1 MLYSFEATRD
11 FFISLREISTLH
23 SLAAMGDDNRMLFLK
38 LSVVSLVTKFQV
50 YVEKVLK
57 EVLFRIVKQR
67 RPNRD
72 LPIHIRLNS
81 IRLFASEN
89 NLPKTLENVDAYGIT
104 KQLEV
109 NQHVNVLLM
118 HCDENAPIC
127 NEYCLN
133 TKFPLG
139 KTGANELLDLF
150 KQFEGNRNIFQANGV
165 DIEKLNA
172 LLHIRH
178 NIIHQDANPAPLTE
192 VRVKEDIKYL
202 RDVVLCID
210 KYLGKFIAIA

>member
-11 FFISLREISTLH
+11 YFISLREISTLY
-23 SLAAMGDDNRMLFLK
+23 SLAAKGDDNRMLFLK

-57 EVLFRIVKQR
+57 EALFRIVKQR
-67 RPNRD
+67 KPNRE

-81 IRLFASEN
+81 IRLFAFEN
-89 NLPKTLENVDAYGIT
+89 NLPKKLENQDEYGVV

-109 NQHVNVLLM
+109 NKHVNVLLM
-118 HCDENAPIC
+118 HCDDNAPIC
-127 NEYCLN
+127 DEYCLS

-139 KTGANELLDLF
+139 KTGVNELLDLF
-150 KQFEGNRNIFQANGV
+150 KQFEGNKNIFSASGV

-192 VRVKEDIKYL
+192 VRVKEDLKYL

-210 KYLGKFIAIA
+210 RYLGKFCV

>member
-1 MLYSFEATRD
+1 VLYSFEATRD
-11 FFISLREISTLH
+11 YFISLRDISTL
-23 SLAAMGDDNRMLFLK
+23 SGLAAKGDENRMLFLK

-57 EVLFRIVKQR
+57 EALFRIVKGR
-67 RPNRD
+67 KPNRD
-72 LPIHIRLNS
+72 LPLHIRLNS
-81 IRLFASEN
+81 IRIFAAEN
-89 NLPKTLENVDAYGIT
+89 NLPKKLENQDDYGAT

-109 NQHVNVLLM
+109 NQHVSVLLK
-118 HCDENAPIC
+118 HCDDHAPIC
-127 NEYCLN
+127 DEYCLN

-139 KTGANELLDLF
+139 KTGMNELLDLF

-192 VRVKEDIKYL
+192 VKVKEDIKYL
-202 RDVVLCID
+202 RDVVLSID
-210 KYLGKFIAIA
+210 KYLGKFCV